1 MTIVGGFDVHRK
13 QLTFDYMDSE
23 TGEVRSGQIRPAT
36 RKTLRNWLDE
46 HCPGRGC
53 GVRGG
58 GLYRMAVCGRRTD
71 RGWGGGASGRPRRD
85 RRTAGTEE
93 TGQERSH

>member
-36 RKTLRNWLDE
+36 RKMLRNWLDE
-46 HCPGRGC
+46 RTVPAGMRSSRWRA
-53 GVRGG
+53 VPDGG
-58 GLYRMAVCGRRTD
+58 M
-71 RGWGGGASGRPRRD
+71 WSKN
-85 RRTAGTEE
+85 
-93 TGQERSH
+93 